1 MFHFGA
7 PKHHTQHMP
16 IFFGK
21 PLGRKEIFHQLRGL
35 QFHGVLH
42 GLSEVAPRG
51 MKAKG
56 LQVHAQRDALLARAG
71 GCVESWMHKVDVNP
85 YLPILFF
92 VFVYVREMGK
102 GEKKTS
108 MYTSIHV
115 CICCRRTHMG
125 PR

>member
-1 MFHFGA
+1 
-7 PKHHTQHMP
+7 
-16 IFFGK
+16 
-21 PLGRKEIFHQLRGL
+21 
-35 QFHGVLH
+35 
-42 GLSEVAPRG
+42 LSEVAPRG

-102 GEKKTS
+102 GEKKLLCTQVFMFVYAVDELIWAPDS
-108 MYTSIHV
+108 TMQFKPTLPI
-115 CICCRRTHMG
+115 
-125 PR
+125 